1 MPLLPLRRRFRRPDL
16 RNHRKILIVD
26 GRRAFI
32 GSHNIIDP
40 TYRLRSNVRAG
51 RVWQDL
57 SVEVTGAIVTE
68 AEAVF
73 AMDWYFEA
81 DERLD
86 VLDPRTDAAAD
97 AAAAA
102 DAVTTQIGRA
112 SCRERV

>member
-1 MPLLPLRRRFRRPDL
+1 MFQT
-16 RNHRKILIVD
+16 NVS
-26 GRRAFI
+26 
-32 GSHNIIDP
+32 GS
-40 TYRLRSNVRAG
+40 
-51 RVWQDL
+51 DL
-57 SVEVTGAIVTE
+57 SMEVTGAIVTE

-102 DAVTTQIGRA
+102 DAVTGAGIDAGRFVPEPGA
-112 SCRERV
+112 VVGRV